1 MPIPT
6 GQNKAVIPT
15 ANAVGTTGGDTGKRG
30 ILGEGTSGFVDNI
43 PKGTLSNTEARQWY
57 LLQEKKIAEQIDRS
71 LPIQKQ
77 AEQAFNLRNQYRTGA
92 RELMSGR
99 TLAEELYKF
108 EPNLT
113 WEEIVKKQID
123 KGLSGDDIYKAILES
138 SQRSRTS
145 VNKYLGLD

>member
-1 MPIPT
+1 MKSLAVENRPQGFLGQKQKAGQGSARDETAGALAAAVAEDAGVPIPT

-92 RELMSGR
+92 KRANVR
-99 TLAEELYKF
+99 
-108 EPNLT
+108 
-113 WEEIVKKQID
+113 
-123 KGLSGDDIYKAILES
+123 
-138 SQRSRTS
+138 
-145 VNKYLGLD
+145 